1 MGKQDARFADRI
13 GLFLGH
19 TEYFDF
25 DLNNFKHFYI
35 YIHEKGQFWPREDL
49 FPMLSVFSGTEM
61 EARFNIREVKGLGIR
76 LPFVLFCF

>member
-19 TEYFDF
+19 TKYFDF

-35 YIHEKGQFWPREDL
+35 YIHEKGQFWPRGKFYPITILPDEYKVL
-49 FPMLSVFSGTEM
+49 
-61 EARFNIREVKGLGIR
+61 RFQKKKQNK
-76 LPFVLFCF
+76 VLENFNQRY